1 MRALYVVSR
10 FFSQLDSRL
19 TYRIIPTS
27 FAIAFFA
34 AVAFAQN
41 SGPVLSVSSNTVN
54 FGSIAVGQTV
64 SQSVTLS
71 STGNAP
77 VTISGISVA
86 GSLFSATGITTP
98 MTLNPG
104 QTATLNLGFTSPHV
118 STFTGVVTITS
129 NSSAGKLTINMS
141 AAGVAANPVLAVN
154 SSTINFGNIVVG
166 QTVSQSVTLSS
177 TGNAPVTISGISVA
191 GSLFSATGITTP
203 MTLNTGQT
211 ATLNLGFTSPHVST
225 FTGVVTITSNSSAG
239 NLTINMSA
247 AGIAGNPVLSVSS
260 STINFG
266 NILVGQTVSQSV
278 TLSSTGNA
286 PVTVSG
292 ISVAGSLFSATGI
305 TMPMTLN
312 PGQTATLNLGFTSP
326 HVSTFTGVVTITG
339 NSSAGNLTI
348 NMSAAGVSPALSAI
362 SCTQAS
368 MTGAGT
374 DACTVTLNGIAP
386 SGGVAVALS
395 SSDTAVVVP
404 ASVTVPA
411 NATSTV
417 FAAAVSAVMSSQTA
431 TLTGTGGAASQT
443 FTLQLNAAT
452 PTLAASSTTVN
463 FGNINVGQNASQAIT
478 LSSTGNAPVTI
489 SSISVAGSL
498 FSATGVTTPM
508 TLNPGQT
515 AALNLGFTSSHV
527 SSFTG
532 IVTIASNS
540 SAGNLTIN
548 MSAAGIA
555 ALSSISCANSTL
567 TGASSDA
574 CTATL
579 NGTAWPQALTINL
592 ASNNPAAVVPSSV
605 TVAAGAS
612 SATFNVA
619 ASSVSST
626 QTAVI
631 SGSANGVSASFSLQL
646 TSSGSAQLSVNP
658 ASLAFG
664 NVVEN
669 DTATQPITL
678 TSSGTGPVTINSI
691 TASGASFSTSTM
703 TLPATLNSG
712 QTATLNV
719 QFAPT
724 ATGVSSGQLAIAT
737 NSTATPT
744 VTMSL
749 SGTGLPHEVALNWQ
763 APSSTTDAVAGYN
776 VYRAISG
783 NSSYQKLNASL
794 QTQTTYTDSTPQG
807 SVSYLYYVTS
817 VDGSGLE
824 SVPSNTASV
833 TIP

>member
-86 GSLFSATGITTP
+86 GSLFSAAGITTP
-98 MTLNPG
+98 MTLNP
-104 QTATLNLGFTSPHV
+104 
-118 STFTGVVTITS
+118 
-129 NSSAGKLTINMS
+129 
-141 AAGVAANPVLAVN
+141 
-154 SSTINFGNIVVG
+154 
-166 QTVSQSVTLSS
+166 
-177 TGNAPVTISGISVA
+177 
-191 GSLFSATGITTP
+191 
-203 MTLNTGQT
+203 GQT

-305 TMPMTLN
+305 TTPMTLN

-326 HVSTFTGVVTITG
+326 HVSTFTGVVTITS

-348 NMSAAGVSPALSAI
+348 NMSAAGVSPGLSAI

-374 DACTVTLNGIAP
+374 GACTVTLNGIAP

-411 NATSTV
+411 SATSTV
-417 FAAAVSAVMSSQTA
+417 FAAAVSAVTSSQTA

-452 PTLAASSTTVN
+452 PTLTASSTTVN

-489 SSISVAGSL
+489 SSISVA
-498 FSATGVTTPM
+498 
-508 TLNPGQT
+508 
-515 AALNLGFTSSHV
+515 
-527 SSFTG
+527 
-532 IVTIASNS
+532 
-540 SAGNLTIN
+540 
-548 MSAAGIA
+548 
-555 ALSSISCANSTL
+555 
-567 TGASSDA
+567 
-574 CTATL
+574 
-579 NGTAWPQALTINL
+579 
-592 ASNNPAAVVPSSV
+592 
-605 TVAAGAS
+605 
-612 SATFNVA
+612 
-619 ASSVSST
+619 
-626 QTAVI
+626 
-631 SGSANGVSASFSLQL
+631 
-646 TSSGSAQLSVNP
+646 
-658 ASLAFG
+658 
-664 NVVEN
+664 
-669 DTATQPITL
+669 
-678 TSSGTGPVTINSI
+678 
-691 TASGASFSTSTM
+691 
-703 TLPATLNSG
+703 
-712 QTATLNV
+712 
-719 QFAPT
+719 
-724 ATGVSSGQLAIAT
+724 
-737 NSTATPT
+737 
-744 VTMSL
+744 
-749 SGTGLPHEVALNWQ
+749 
-763 APSSTTDAVAGYN
+763 
-776 VYRAISG
+776 
-783 NSSYQKLNASL
+783 
-794 QTQTTYTDSTPQG
+794 
-807 SVSYLYYVTS
+807 
-817 VDGSGLE
+817 
-824 SVPSNTASV
+824 
-833 TIP
+833 